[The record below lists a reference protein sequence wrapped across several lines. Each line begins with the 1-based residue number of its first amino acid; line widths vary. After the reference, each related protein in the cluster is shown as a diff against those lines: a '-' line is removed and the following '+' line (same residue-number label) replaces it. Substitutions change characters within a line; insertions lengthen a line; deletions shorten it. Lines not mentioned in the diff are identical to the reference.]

1 MYNLTDNISK
11 SNSQQDLQV
20 DDPTASIKLEINKQR
35 KIFHFSDGE
44 IKELI
49 IDEVKNNDKSEVD
62 SKEVLI

>member
-20 DDPTASIKLEINKQR
+20 DDPTAPIKLEINKQR

-49 IDEVKNNDKSEVD
+49 IDEVRNNDKSEVD

>member
-1 MYNLTDNISK
+1 MYNLTNNISK

-20 DDPTASIKLEINKQR
+20 DDPTASIELENNKQK

-44 IKELI
+44 IKEFI
-49 IDEVKNNDKSEVD
+49 IDEVKNNDKSEID